1 MRVAPLVALLS
12 AVASVPAAFAGGSAS
27 ATMHVSVEVVART
40 IVTIDHQPDVVTVT
54 QQDIDRGYVEVPAAV
69 AFRIR
74 SNAQNGYAVQFE
86 AVGYPFTRAK
96 IAWGSQSA
104 VVTGDSSWLTRPYE
118 PGEQPG
124 SFNVTLDVA
133 ANTTPGTYPW
143 PVRFDANSL

>member
-12 AVASVPAAFAGGSAS
+12 AVAVVPTAFAGGSAS

-40 IVTIDHQPDVVTVT
+40 VVTIDHQPDVVTIT

-74 SNAQNGYAVQFE
+74 SNANNGYAVQFE
-86 AVGYPFTRAK
+86 PVGYPFSRAK
-96 IAWGSQSA
+96 IAWDGQSA
-104 VVTGDSSWLTRPYE
+104 VVSGDGSWLTRPYQ
-118 PGEQPG
+118 PGEQLG
-124 SFNVTLDVA
+124 SFNVTLDVSPDTA
-133 ANTTPGTYPW
+133 PGTYPW